1 MQIHVEG
8 LMKTKV
14 GRLSHQWTS
23 KTNIPFAVLGIA
35 YLVLYSI
42 QVVQS
47 ENVILYRQ
55 LDVIGNAIWVVFV
68 IDLIIRLLGAESL
81 KKFIKSNLIEI
92 LAVTLPFLRVLR
104 IFRVLLAFKGIKYFV
119 VDRAHA
125 TGLYVAILAPFT
137 WFAGAIVVLDAE
149 SANSNA
155 SINTL
160 GEALWWSLSTI
171 TTVGYGDLY
180 PSTTSGKFVAAVL
193 MITGISIFSAGAGI
207 FANWI
212 MAGKRTN

>member
-1 MQIHVEG
+1 MQILVEG

-14 GRLSHQWTS
+14 GQFSHHWTL

-47 ENVILYRQ
+47 ENANLYRQ
-55 LDVIGNAIWVVFV
+55 LDIIGNAIWVIFA
-68 IDLIIRLLGAESL
+68 IDLIIRLLGAESFFRFM
-81 KKFIKSNLIEI
+81 KNNFVEI

-119 VDRAHA
+119 VDRAQV
-125 TGLYVAILAPFT
+125 TGLYVAILAPLT
-137 WFAGAIVVLDAE
+137 WFTGAIVVLDAE

-212 MAGKRTN
+212 MQGKTKI

>member
-1 MQIHVEG
+1 
-8 LMKTKV
+8 MKNKVTQFSHLWTKN
-14 GRLSHQWTS
+14 
-23 KTNIPFAVLGIA
+23 TNVPFAVFGVA

-42 QVVQS
+42 QVVNSQDV
-47 ENVILYRQ
+47 NLYRQ
-55 LDVIGNAIWVVFV
+55 LDVIGNVIWVVFV
-68 IDLIIRLLGAESL
+68 IDLIIRLMGAESL
-81 KKFIKSNLIEI
+81 KRFIKNNLIEI

-119 VDRAHA
+119 VDRAQA
-125 TGLYVAILAPFT
+125 TGLYVAILAPLT
-137 WFAGAIVVLDAE
+137 WFTGAIVVLDAE
-149 SANSNA
+149 SANSNT

-180 PSTTSGKFVAAVL
+180 PLTTSGKFVAAVL

-212 MAGKRTN
+212 MQGKTKI